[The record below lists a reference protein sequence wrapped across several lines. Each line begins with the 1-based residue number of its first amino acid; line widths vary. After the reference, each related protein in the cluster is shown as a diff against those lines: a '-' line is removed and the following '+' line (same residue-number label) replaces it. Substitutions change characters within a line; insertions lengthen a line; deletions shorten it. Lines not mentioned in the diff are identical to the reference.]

1 MRILRRIAAGLFA
14 EALPVA
20 AISAAALAV
29 GSPAALAQSP
39 EPAAREVPA
48 RNLSVPT
55 TVSPQMQRIVNGPL
69 RPNWDLL
76 PKTGEE
82 WKALA
87 DAGAAATMKNL
98 PAWREHL
105 HVKVEPA
112 VMDGV
117 KVFWVT
123 PEVVA
128 PENRDRLLVHVHG
141 GCYVFSPGEAATA
154 EAILMAGFGHI
165 KVVSVDYRMPPEAYF
180 PAALDDAMTVYKA
193 VLKTTDPKHV
203 GFIGTSAGGALTLE
217 MALRAKALNLPLP
230 GAIASGTPMSD
241 VTKTGDTFHTNEMV
255 DNVLV
260 SHERLLRRR
269 RFFLR
274 PWA

>member
-14 EALPVA
+14 EALLVA

-69 RPNWDLL
+69 RANWDLL

-193 VLKTTDPKHV
+193 GTEDDGSETCRLHRHFGGRRPDARDGAARQGAQPAAPRRDRLGHTHV
-203 GFIGTSAGGALTLE
+203 G
-217 MALRAKALNLPLP
+217 R
-230 GAIASGTPMSD
+230 D
-241 VTKTGDTFHTNEMV
+241 QD
-255 DNVLV
+255 
-260 SHERLLRRR
+260 RRYV
-269 RFFLR
+269 
-274 PWA
+274 PHQ